1 VAAWEFRGESA
12 PAEPRL
18 SATPAGH
25 KPPVV
30 YDLAVHP
37 DGPEVVYQDRDGR
50 LHAWKVR
57 GENPPHPLKPASR
70 VELRALHFDAAG
82 KRLTYVTPR
91 GTLAV
96 LDWPGGA
103 VRDTGL
109 KAFQIALSPD
119 GRHAATSNADHEI
132 LVYDLTAGREV
143 LRLPSAR
150 SDVWSLAWSPGGH
163 LAAGL
168 SDGGLLLW
176 DLEQVRA
183 RLREFGLPAP

>member
-1 VAAWEFRGESA
+1 RGVPA

-37 DGPEVVYQDRDGR
+37 DGPEVVFLDQDGR

-57 GENPPHPLKPASR
+57 GDGPPRKVGPRAL
-70 VELRALHFDAAG
+70 VELRALHFDATG
-82 KRLTYVTPR
+82 KRLTFLTPR
-91 GTLAV
+91 RTLAV
-96 LDWPGGA
+96 WDWPGGP

-109 KAFQIALSPD
+109 KAFQLALSPD
-119 GRHAATSNADHEI
+119 GRYVATSNVDQEI
-132 LVYDLTAGREV
+132 VIYDLTAGREF

-150 SDVWSLAWSPGGH
+150 NDVWSLAWSPDGH
-163 LAAGL
+163 
-168 SDGGLLLW
+168 
-176 DLEQVRA
+176 
-183 RLREFGLPAP
+183 